1 MQNIYM
7 HNVYVHTNENCDYYL
22 NDNEEYEYQ
31 YAKVNSA
38 VLTPAIPISLLNALV
53 LEINHE

>member
-1 MQNIYM
+1 M